1 MDDFLKFAG
10 ENLFLFGA
18 LAVILVLLAQNLIAS
33 ADKSAVTPSGATE
46 LINREDAVVVDVRPM
61 NDFNAGHI
69 INAIN
74 IPANNLAKQLSQLE
88 KHKNRPIIVACR
100 SGAQS
105 SLACKQLRKAG
116 YERVHNLKGG
126 ILAWE
131 SDNLPVS
138 RKKR

>member
-33 ADKSAVTPSGATE
+33 TDKTAVTPSGATE
-46 LINREDAVVVDVRPM
+46 LINREEAVVVDVRPM

-74 IPANNLAKQLSQLE
+74 IPANSLAKQMAQLE
-88 KHKNRPIIVACR
+88 KHKDKPIIVACR

-105 SLACKQLRKAG
+105 SMACKQLRKEG
-116 YERVHNLKGG
+116 YEKIHNLKGG
-126 ILAWE
+126 MLAWE
-131 SDNLPVS
+131 SDSLPIS
-138 RKKR
+138 RKNK